1 MSFASLG
8 LAKDTSTLKSA
19 VPAGGPILFVACP
32 EHSAYKTRINIDEG
46 VQGVSL
52 RCFMLDG

>member
-8 LAKDTSTLKSA
+8 LSKDTSTLKSG
-19 VPAGGPILFVACP
+19 VPAGGPILFVAGP

-46 VQGVSL
+46 VHGVSL